1 MCLYELD
8 GVVKKYGDRTIVNIN
23 KLNINRNKVYAV
35 LGPNGA
41 GKSTLLRL
49 LNLLE
54 KPDHGILKFLG
65 QEVNTSTASR
75 RLDIARQM
83 CMVFQKP
90 HMFRATVL
98 ENVAYGL
105 KLRGKSTSEIKRL
118 SEKMLDVVGL
128 PHLAKNAAH
137 KLSGGESQRA
147 AIARALVLRPKL
159 LLLDEPTS
167 NLDPYSVNIIEDIIR
182 FSQKEYG
189 MTVIIVTHN
198 LFQAKRLSDET
209 LLLLDGKVVEMN
221 DTLAFFN
228 NPQDERTKSFLDGT
242 MVY

>member
-8 GVVKKYGDRTIVNIN
+8 GVVKKYGDRTIVNVK
-23 KLNINRNKVYAV
+23 KLNINKNKIYAV

-54 KPDHGILKFLG
+54 RPDHGSLKFLG
-65 QEVNTSTASR
+65 QEVNTAGR
-75 RLDIARQM
+75 RLDIVRQM

-105 KLRGKSTSEIKRL
+105 KLRGKSTGEIKKL
-118 SEKMLDVVGL
+118 SEEMLSVVGL
-128 PHLAKNAAH
+128 SHFSKSPAY
-137 KLSGGESQRA
+137 KLSGGESQRV

-167 NLDPYSVNIIEDIIR
+167 NLDPNNVNIIEDIIR
-182 FSQKEYG
+182 FSQREYG

-198 LFQAKRLSDET
+198 FFQAKRLSDET
-209 LLLLDGKVVEMN
+209 LLLLDGKVIEKN
-221 DTLAFFN
+221 NTPDFFN
-228 NPQDERTKSFLDGT
+228 NPQDERTKGFLDGT